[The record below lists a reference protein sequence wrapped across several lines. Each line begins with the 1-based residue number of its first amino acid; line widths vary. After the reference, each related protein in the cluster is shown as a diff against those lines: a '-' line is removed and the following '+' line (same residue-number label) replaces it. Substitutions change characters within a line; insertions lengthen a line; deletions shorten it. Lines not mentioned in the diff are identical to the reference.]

1 MGAASAGP
9 AGQVFFTANRPNG
22 MRKTK
27 RSPSNTVA
35 SLVDAMQ
42 AALAGDI
49 EPPDCVLI
57 EEGDRPFWA
66 AIMRARARA
75 EWTEADLIHAAN
87 LARCMAEIDSESRLL
102 RAEGAV
108 ITNEKGT
115 PVVNPRHTV
124 LERLSGRSLA
134 LTRILQMQSAASG
147 KAEDKVKARQAER
160 GARAAAKTLE
170 DDLIPT

>member
-1 MGAASAGP
+1 MKP
-9 AGQVFFTANRPNG
+9 
-22 MRKTK
+22 TK
-27 RSPSNTVA
+27 RAPSNTVS
-35 SLVDAMQ
+35 SLVGAMQ

-57 EEGDRPFWA
+57 EDGDRPFWA

-87 LARCMAEIDSESRLL
+87 LARCMAEIDSESRIL

-134 LTRILQMQSAASG
+134 LTRILQMQGSATG
-147 KAEDKVKARQAER
+147 RTEDKVKARKAER
-160 GARAAAKTLE
+160 SARTAAQTLE
-170 DDLIPT
+170 DELIPS